1 MKHIKGVFQGTNWQK
16 AKNSIRFDDGNK
28 HPIDRNKP
36 IASGNKHVIEE
47 SKNYPTVNGR
57 TPTKHGTE
65 CVFRAKAATDS
76 EAKRPLIPTESGHPI
91 RTKAASDSD
100 RRRPPCG

>member
-65 CVFRAKAATDS
+65 GWREGVKAATPVQHLPG
-76 EAKRPLIPTESGHPI
+76 K
-91 RTKAASDSD
+91 SDSPSLG
-100 RRRPPCG
+100 RGKPITY